1 MDAPNP
7 YAPPNATVADA
18 DRAGADIDALD
29 VSESWKKRFR
39 LIRRA
44 GGPGMPHAK
53 DLSFGERSRIMFN
66 VLAFLFGPV
75 YYLFKGMW
83 RKALTLFVSVT
94 AVVFVIALI
103 LELNGL
109 GEYSRSLAY
118 GAAAFFGIRA
128 NVDYYKKMVLRE
140 DGWW

>member
-1 MDAPNP
+1 MNAPNP
-7 YAPPNATVADA
+7 YAPPQANVERAEDA
-18 DRAGADIDALD
+18 AADIDGLD
-29 VSESWKKRFR
+29 VSESWKRRFR
-39 LIRRA
+39 LIQRA
-44 GGPGMPHAK
+44 GGPRMPQAK
-53 DLSFGERSRIMFN
+53 DLSFGERSKAMFN

-83 RKALTLFVSVT
+83 RKALTFFVSVT

-128 NVDYYKKMVLRE
+128 NIDYYKKMVLR
-140 DGWW
+140 DNGWW